1 MPTSCPRWS
10 AALLVTAAS
19 CARPSLPT
27 PDASIADVRH
37 FQTAGFVQDPDRDGD
52 FLAQGLSALARVRR
66 DGIDLG
72 VTDAVSEA
80 THVSGERRGAVVA
93 FDFPGS
99 ARVVVPGAVCASTR
113 RIAAGAQS
121 AFAPARELR
130 LHDVAEGMDIVVRTQ
145 ASTGNRIDLA
155 YDLHAHVAAALDDF
169 TITVRGARRLSI
181 DDAGRLC
188 VEVELP
194 DGRSTVL
201 QQSAPTT
208 YAMRGGSSVVVDSRV
223 ELRGE
228 DRFGFRVECVAAD
241 EAVCVDPGFTWAT
254 YLGGSGNDEALTTLR
269 LPDGD
274 LVIAGW
280 AGSPDF
286 PTTPGVFR
294 QTGARDAFLSRLS
307 PDGATLR
314 WSTYL
319 GGGEAEEIEAIA
331 LAPDGD
337 LVVGGWTGSIDFP
350 VSANAYQRLWAGGGL
365 LTQVGDGF
373 VAKLSPDGRQLR
385 WSTFLGRFGDDF
397 VRGIAVDPDGSV
409 VVAGDTTAADFP
421 TTPGSFQTVFGS
433 GNLFL
438 PDAFV
443 SRLSADGTRLLAS
456 TFLGGFAQEFVGG
469 LALAEDGSIWIG
481 GLSASTA
488 LPVTAN
494 AFQRDLRGFWD
505 GFVARVSPALD
516 EVIACTYLG
525 GDGYEQILDLALDVD
540 GELVCVGRVG
550 GDPSSFPTTAGAY
563 QRTTLGG
570 HDAFVARMSADVTEL
585 HAATLLG
592 GALDDAAQG
601 VSFTVDGGVVVV
613 GFTGGQ
619 GFPIGGQAAQP
630 NFGGGIQ
637 DGFVAHLDATLGM
650 PFAVSY
656 AGGAERDSLRDLVA
670 IGVGEEFL
678 AVGSTASIDL
688 AVSGNAL
695 QSANA
700 GGSDAMFVRIDA
712 QRADEEYLAIAY
724 PASTLTPALFAPGD
738 RPVAFRFFPRSRAS
752 VALDMLAVEL
762 IVAGTGDASTDL
774 LGVSLWHD
782 VDDDGRIGAGDR
794 EISPRTAVPGSAAR
808 VTLATNLRI
817 QPSEALALIVLLESS
832 ATCSDGVEFGVAL
845 EGDFAI
851 LARRVDDGRRIGVL
865 SGDAQG
871 SPFVCGREREF
882 RADVD
887 GDGLVDVR
895 DVRRLVRQLGAT
907 GVDPTLDPD
916 RDGSITGTDVAMLIS
931 RVLDRSS
938 LAPLPRELAAG
949 GLLVLS
955 GFELE
960 SFDLRCEL
968 GGRELPPRN
977 QASRRSAV
985 FAVPRT
991 TPRAELT
998 LEVFEGSQSIARR
1011 TVTVQ

>member
-1 MPTSCPRWS
+1 M
-10 AALLVTAAS
+10 
-19 CARPSLPT
+19 
-27 PDASIADVRH
+27 DAGFADWPGS
-37 FQTAGFVQDPDRDGD
+37 QAAGFVHDPDRNGAY
-52 FLAQGLSALARVRR
+52 LALGLGALARVRT

-72 VTDAVSEA
+72 VAEAPSEA
-80 THVSGERRGAVVA
+80 TRASGERRGAVVA

-99 ARVVVPGAVCASTR
+99 ADAVVPGAACASTLR
-113 RIAAGAQS
+113 LAAGA
-121 AFAPARELR
+121 ARAVAPAQDLR
-130 LHDVAEGMDIVVRTQ
+130 LHEVAEGVDVVVRTQ
-145 ASTGNRIDLA
+145 SSAGDRIDLA
-155 YDLHAHVAAALDDF
+155 YDVHARVAASLADF

-181 DDAGRLC
+181 DDSGRLC
-188 VEVELP
+188 VEVVLP

-208 YAMRGGSSVVVDSRV
+208 YALRGANSVIVESRV

-228 DRFGFRVECVAAD
+228 DRFGFRVAGVDAD

-254 YLGGSGNDEALTTLR
+254 YLGGSGNDEALATLR

-307 PDGATLR
+307 PDGSTLR

-319 GGGEAEEIEAIA
+319 GGREAEEIEAIA

-350 VSANAYQRLWAGGGL
+350 VSTNAYQRLWAGGGL

-397 VRGIAVDPDGSV
+397 VRGLAVDGDGSV
-409 VVAGDTTAADFP
+409 IVAGDTTAADFP
-421 TTPGSFQTVFGS
+421 TTPGSYQTVFGS

-443 SRLSADGTRLLAS
+443 SRLSSDGTRLLAS
-456 TFLGGFAQEFVGG
+456 TYLGGFAQEFVGG
-469 LALAEDGSIWIG
+469 LALAADGSIWIG
-481 GLSASTA
+481 GLSASSG
-488 LPVTAN
+488 LPVSTG

-505 GFVARVSPALD
+505 GFVARLSPELD
-516 EVIACTYLG
+516 AVIACTYLG
-525 GDGYEQILDLALDVD
+525 GDGYEQILDLALDAD

-550 GDPSSFPTTAGAY
+550 GDPAGFPTTPGAY

-570 HDAFVARMSADVTEL
+570 DDAFVARMSADVTEL

-592 GALDDAAQG
+592 GALDDAAEG
-601 VSFTVDGGVVVV
+601 VSFTSDGGVVVV

-619 GFPIGGQAAQP
+619 GFPVGGQAAQP

-656 AGGAERDSLRDLVA
+656 AGGAERDSLRGLVA

-678 AVGSTASIDL
+678 AIGSTASSDL
-688 AVSGNAL
+688 PVSGNAL

-712 QRADEEYLAIAY
+712 QRVNEEFLAIAY
-724 PASTLTPALFAPGD
+724 PASTLTPSTFAPGD
-738 RPVAFRFFPRSRAS
+738 RPVAFRFFPRNRAGTA
-752 VALDMLAVEL
+752 VDVLAVEL
-762 IVAGTGDASTDL
+762 IIAGTGDAATDL

-782 VDDDGRIGAGDR
+782 VDDDGRVGAGDR
-794 EISPRTAVPGSAAR
+794 EISPRTAVSGLAGR

-817 QPSEALALIVLLESS
+817 QPAETLALIVLLESS
-832 ATCSDGVEFGVAL
+832 ATCTDGVEFGVTL

-851 LARRVDDGRRIGVL
+851 TARRVDDGRRVGVL

-887 GDGLVDVR
+887 GDGLIDVR
-895 DVRRLVRQLGAT
+895 DVRRLVRQQGAT

-916 RDGSITGTDVAMLIS
+916 RDGAITASDVAMLIS

-938 LAPLPRELAAG
+938 LAPLPTELAAG
-949 GLLVLS
+949 GFLVLS

-998 LEVFEGSQSIARR
+998 LEVFEGSESIARR
-1011 TVTVQ
+1011 TVTVR